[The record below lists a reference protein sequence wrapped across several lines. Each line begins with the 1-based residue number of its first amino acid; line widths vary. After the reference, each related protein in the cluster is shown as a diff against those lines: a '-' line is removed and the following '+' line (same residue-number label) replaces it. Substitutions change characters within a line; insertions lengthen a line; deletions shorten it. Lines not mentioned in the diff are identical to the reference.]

1 MGSALYRF
9 RFANIQHLNI
19 ITNTSNSIMDH
30 WMDRILFYHE
40 AFRQLMR
47 EIHITIDDLLAIPT
61 LTDILLYH
69 IIGDFLLFEDLAYGK
84 DIILRDAQSD
94 DSLITLCD
102 VKAKNGVAH
111 VIDRVMIPLFDDIM
125 QIATSFKDYSIL
137 VELIEAAGLT
147 FVLEGPGPFTVFAP
161 NNYAFYN
168 LMEELN
174 INIDDLLRLP
184 ILQNVLLYHIN
195 GNYLFT
201 TDLWT

>member
-19 ITNTSNSIMDH
+19 ITNTSNSIMNH
-30 WMDRILFYHE
+30 WMDRFLF
-40 AFRQLMR
+40 
-47 EIHITIDDLLAIPT
+47 I
-61 LTDILLYH
+61 
-69 IIGDFLLFEDLAYGK
+69 EDLANSAKHDESITTMKPDGQKIGVNVYGK